1 MVGIQIELK
10 NLEKGAKPKIVRFEA
25 QESDEANEEDLITSA
40 VRGSPE
46 PTKQC
51 EHI

>member
-10 NLEKGAKPKIVRFEA
+10 NLEQGGKSKIIRFEA
-25 QESDEANEEDLITSA
+25 QESEEGNEEDLITSA

-46 PTKQC
+46 PTK
-51 EHI
+51 

>member
-10 NLEKGAKPKIVRFEA
+10 NLEQGCKPKTVRFEA
-25 QESDEANEEDLITSA
+25 QESEEGNEEDLITSA

-46 PTKQC
+46 PTK
-51 EHI
+51 

>member
-10 NLEKGAKPKIVRFEA
+10 NLEKGGKAKIVRFVA

-46 PTKQC
+46 PTK
-51 EHI
+51 